1 MYSDIEIE
9 TLSKN
14 QVSKLLNGHPVRLMV
29 GVGHTIGVS
38 SEQYKKLMKAKN
50 KGSSATITLDPY
62 QIDESQHLRDDV
74 RGSGVK
80 SIIPNLKKVVRRTKG
95 SGVNQISLKQLA
107 KMNNEILNQNV
118 DEGNDVNVVSF
129 EDDIEGEGIKD
140 FVGMLKKKKV
150 GRKFVNTVKKVAKN
164 PLVKKVGEALVERA
178 IKTIAGGEVKKTVI
192 TGKAQQGL
200 KKPEKPITGKAQ
212 QGLKKP
218 KKVVKKKPER
228 GGALF
233 PAGGAL
239 YAAGEM
245 YKK

>member
-50 KGSSATITLDPY
+50 KGSSVTITLDPY

-74 RGSGVK
+74 RGSGVRKSVK
-80 SIIPNLKKVVRRTKG
+80 SIIPDLKKVVRKRG
-95 SGVNQISLKQLA
+95 SGVKQISLKQLA

-129 EDDIEGEGIKD
+129 EGDIEGEGIKD
-140 FVGMLKKKKV
+140 FVGMLKRKKV
-150 GRKFVNTVKKVAKN
+150 GRKFVIGSCDRCLWTVGQSFK
-164 PLVKKVGEALVERA
+164 R
-178 IKTIAGGEVKKTVI
+178 
-192 TGKAQQGL
+192 GKFSHAMGR
-200 KKPEKPITGKAQ
+200 IRFFM
-212 QGLKKP
+212 
-218 KKVVKKKPER
+218 R
-228 GGALF
+228 GANGSGTHDSRF
-233 PAGGAL
+233 
-239 YAAGEM
+239 
-245 YKK
+245 

>member
-50 KGSSATITLDPY
+50 KGSSVTITLDPY

-74 RGSGVK
+74 RGSGVRKSKSVK
-80 SIIPNLKKVVRRTKG
+80 SIIPNLKKVGLKRG
-95 SGVNQISLKQLA
+95 SGVKQISLKQLA

-129 EDDIEGEGIKD
+129 EGDIEGEGIKD
-140 FVGMLKKKKV
+140 FVGMLKRKKV

-178 IKTIAGGEVKKTVI
+178 IKTIAGGEVKKPVVKKTVV

-200 KKPEKPITGKAQ
+200 KKPEKPK
-212 QGLKKP
+212 
-218 KKVVKKKPER
+218 R

>member
-50 KGSSATITLDPY
+50 KGSSTTITLDPY

-80 SIIPNLKKVVRRTKG
+80 SINPNLKKVVRRAKG
-95 SGVNQISLKQLA
+95 SGVNQISLKKLA

-140 FVGMLKKKKV
+140 FVGMLKRKKV
-150 GRKFVNTVKKVAKN
+150 GRKFVNTVNKVAKN

-192 TGKAQQGL
+192 K
-200 KKPEKPITGKAQ
+200 KPITGKAQ

>member
-50 KGSSATITLDPY
+50 KGSSVTITLDPY

-80 SIIPNLKKVVRRTKG
+80 SIIPNLKKAVRRAKG

-118 DEGNDVNVVSF
+118 DEGNVGNVVSF

-140 FVGMLKKKKV
+140 FVGMLKRKKV

-164 PLVKKVGEALVERA
+164 PLAKKVGEALVERA
-178 IKTIAGGEVKKTVI
+178 IKTIAGGEVKKPI
-192 TGKAQQGL
+192 KKA
-200 KKPEKPITGKAQ
+200 
-212 QGLKKP
+212 
-218 KKVVKKKPER
+218 VKKSIKR
-228 GGALF
+228 GGALY

>member
-50 KGSSATITLDPY
+50 KGSSVTITLDPY

-80 SIIPNLKKVVRRTKG
+80 SIIPNLKKAVRRAKG

-118 DEGNDVNVVSF
+118 DEGNVGNVVSF

-140 FVGMLKKKKV
+140 FVGMLKRKKV

-178 IKTIAGGEVKKTVI
+178 IKTIAGGEVKKPI
-192 TGKAQQGL
+192 KKA
-200 KKPEKPITGKAQ
+200 
-212 QGLKKP
+212 
-218 KKVVKKKPER
+218 VKKSIKR
-228 GGALF
+228 GGALY

>member
-50 KGSSATITLDPY
+50 KGSSVTITFDPY

-74 RGSGVK
+74 RGSGVRKSVK
-80 SIIPNLKKVVRRTKG
+80 SIIPDLKKVVRKRG
-95 SGVNQISLKQLA
+95 IGVKQISLKKLA

-129 EDDIEGEGIKD
+129 EGDIEGEGIKD
-140 FVGMLKKKKV
+140 FVGMLKRKKV

-164 PLVKKVGEALVERA
+164 PLVKKVGQALVERA
-178 IKTIAGGEVKKTVI
+178 IKTIAGGEVKKPIKKVVKKAVV

-200 KKPEKPITGKAQ
+200 KKPEKP
-212 QGLKKP
+212 KKP
-218 KKVVKKKPER
+218 KR

>member
-1 MYSDIEIE
+1 
-9 TLSKN
+9 
-14 QVSKLLNGHPVRLMV
+14 MV

-50 KGSSATITLDPY
+50 KGSSATITFDPY

-74 RGSGVK
+74 RGSGICKSKSVK
-80 SIIPNLKKVVRRTKG
+80 SIIPDLKKVVRKRG
-95 SGVNQISLKQLA
+95 SGVKQISLKQLA

-118 DEGNDVNVVSF
+118 DEGNVDNVVSF
-129 EDDIEGEGIKD
+129 EGDIEGEGIKD
-140 FVGMLKKKKV
+140 FVGMLKRKKV

-164 PLVKKVGEALVERA
+164 PIVKKVGEALVERA
-178 IKTIAGGEVKKTVI
+178 IKTIAGGEVKKAVVK
-192 TGKAQQGL
+192 KAVV
-200 KKPEKPITGKAQ
+200 KKPITSKAQ

-218 KKVVKKKPER
+218 KKAVVKKSVVKKSKR

>member
-50 KGSSATITLDPY
+50 KGSSVTITLDPY

-74 RGSGVK
+74 RGSGVRKSVK
-80 SIIPNLKKVVRRTKG
+80 SIIPDLKKVVRKRG
-95 SGVNQISLKQLA
+95 SGVKQMSLKQLA

-129 EDDIEGEGIKD
+129 EGDIEGEGIKD
-140 FVGMLKKKKV
+140 FVGMLKRKKV

-178 IKTIAGGEVKKTVI
+178 IKTIAGGEVKKPVVKKTVV

-200 KKPEKPITGKAQ
+200 KKPEKPK
-212 QGLKKP
+212 
-218 KKVVKKKPER
+218 R

>member
-50 KGSSATITLDPY
+50 KGSSVTITLDPY

-74 RGSGVK
+74 RGSGVRKSVK
-80 SIIPNLKKVVRRTKG
+80 SIIPDLKKVVRKKG
-95 SGVNQISLKQLA
+95 SGVKQISLKKLA

-129 EDDIEGEGIKD
+129 EGDIEGEGIKD
-140 FVGMLKKKKV
+140 FVGMLKRKKV

-178 IKTIAGGEVKKTVI
+178 IKTIAGGEVKKAVK

-200 KKPEKPITGKAQ
+200 KKPEKP
-212 QGLKKP
+212 KKP
-218 KKVVKKKPER
+218 KKPEKPKR